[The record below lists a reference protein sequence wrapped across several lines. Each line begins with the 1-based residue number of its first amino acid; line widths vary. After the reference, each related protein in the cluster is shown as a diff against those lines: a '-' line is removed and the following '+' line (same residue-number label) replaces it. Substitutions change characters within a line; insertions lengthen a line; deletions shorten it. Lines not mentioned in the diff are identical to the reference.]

1 MTSGTVPS
9 RHLEE
14 EEREPEGSRAHKGAQ
29 RRHLGRARDP
39 EKKHVYSRVSDG
51 SSWSAEELETLMSLV
66 EENGAEDWEDKA
78 EALGTNRTATAV
90 QTKYG
95 IEARE
100 RKLTSSWSQEELDK
114 LAELV
119 EKEGFGE
126 WDAKAKF
133 LQKFFDRPKCRTG
146 SAVHRR
152 YERLASLNSDSD

>member
-1 MTSGTVPS
+1 MGQKHS
-9 RHLEE
+9 EE
-14 EEREPEGSRAHKGAQ
+14 TRRKISENNGHKGRERTKEHSAAISA
-29 RRHLGRARDP
+29 GRKTG
-39 EKKHVYSRVSDG
+39 KKREWSRVSDG
-51 SSWSAEELETLMSLV
+51 EDSFWSAEEIEMLMSLV
-66 EENGAEDWEDKA
+66 EENGPEDWEDKA

-119 EKEGFGE
+119 QKEGFGE

-133 LQKFFDRPKCRTG
+133 LQQFFDRPKCRTG
-146 SAVHRR
+146 KAVQMR
-152 YERLASLNSDSD
+152 YERLVGLKL